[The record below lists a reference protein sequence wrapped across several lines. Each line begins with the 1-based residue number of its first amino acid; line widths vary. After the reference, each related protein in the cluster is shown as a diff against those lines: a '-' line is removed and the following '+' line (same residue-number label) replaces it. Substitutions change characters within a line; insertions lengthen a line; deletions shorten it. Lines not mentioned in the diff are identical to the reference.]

1 MSFYFFCNT
10 LYWDCWLVAKWQ

>member
-10 LYWDCWLVAKWQ
+10 LYWDCWLVAKWP